1 MSAYRFTSKRLGF
14 RVWQDKDIQFLNILN
29 SNIEVMRYFPKMP
42 SPQENEA
49 FIQRMQNLY
58 LEKNYCY
65 FLVEELESKSPI
77 GFIGLADQNYESDFT
92 PATDIGWR
100 IFPRFWGNGY
110 ATEGAL
116 RCLEYARGLNLS
128 EIFSVAPQINI
139 PSIAVMQ
146 KIGLEKVKEFNHPL
160 LENSPRL
167 QACVLYKI
175 ELK

>member
-1 MSAYRFTSKRLGF
+1 MSAYNFTSKRLGF
-14 RVWQDKDIQFLNILN
+14 RAWEEMDLQFLNMLN

-42 SPQENEA
+42 SYQENEA

-58 LEKNYCY
+58 SEKNYCY
-65 FLVEELESKSPI
+65 FLVEELETKSPI

-100 IFPRFWGNGY
+100 IFPGYWRNGY

-116 RCLEYARGLNLS
+116 RCLDYAHDLNLS
-128 EIFSVAPQINI
+128 EIISVAPKINE

-146 KIGLEKVKEFNHPL
+146 KIGLQKIKEFNHPL
-160 LENSPRL
+160 LKNSPRL

-175 ELK
+175 NLE